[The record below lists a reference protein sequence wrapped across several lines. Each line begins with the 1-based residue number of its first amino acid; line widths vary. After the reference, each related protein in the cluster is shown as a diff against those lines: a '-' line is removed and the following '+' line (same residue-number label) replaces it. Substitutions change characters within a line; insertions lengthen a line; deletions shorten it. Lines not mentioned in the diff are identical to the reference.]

1 MFQAVSTESEIEEV
15 ERIAREIWIEHYTPI
30 IGIDQVEYMLDNL
43 HSKNEITEDIALNN
57 YCYFLIKKS
66 DVIGYIGLQI
76 RTDELFL
83 SKIYIASSAR
93 GLGIGKLA
101 MQFIRELAQKN
112 QLKKIS
118 LTVNKNNSGSIAAY
132 LKLGFIKTGEVCV
145 DIGGGY
151 VMDDYQMELLL

>member
-1 MFQAVSTESEIEEV
+1 VFQAVSTESEIEEV